1 MNSDFRGLTGNFEF
15 FQGNILN
22 GLNGFERAGF
32 GVVVEHGE
40 GEQQFVEQVDLG
52 AVRAELHV
60 AGPPTGISLA
70 EAVGFNGLLL
80 VIDLVDDDFVV
91 SKVGDKKEA
100 IVRTDTGPV
109 GVR

>member
-1 MNSDFRGLTGNFEF
+1 M
-15 FQGNILN
+15 
-22 GLNGFERAGF
+22 
-32 GVVVEHGE
+32 
-40 GEQQFVEQVDLG
+40 
-52 AVRAELHV
+52 